1 MADKSE
7 PRFNVD
13 LPIRV
18 FGVDADDRVFSQ
30 VAHARN
36 ISEHGAKLV
45 GLEEHLNPGDIIGVH
60 FGDKKA
66 RCNVIWVVDARETQK
81 IDVGVKV
88 KGSRIPGKRKWRPS
102 KPLEPCLFPESHQ
115 PRRTRENF
123 PASGFFFRS
132 KSVVA
137 KAMRR

>member
-30 VAHARN
+30 VAHAQN

-45 GLEEHLNPGDIIGVH
+45 DLKN
-60 FGDKKA
+60 
-66 RCNVIWVVDARETQK
+66 T
-81 IDVGVKV
+81 
-88 KGSRIPGKRKWRPS
+88 SR
-102 KPLEPCLFPESHQ
+102 PEISSECTSAT
-115 PRRTRENF
+115 RRL
-123 PASGFFFRS
+123 A
-132 KSVVA
+132 
-137 KAMRR
+137 AM